1 MNRYDAWL
9 QAPYY
14 ENDDDFLSER
24 KDELLNSEYDV
35 RKFDNFF
42 SCITDISQDEY
53 DQIKEK
59 VGDSLHDRNFEQLG
73 RALWNFACEKLE
85 RYAENDAIEDYNSNN
100 RD

>member
-14 ENDDDFLSER
+14 ENDDFLSER

-35 RKFDNFF
+35 RNFDNFF

-59 VGDSLHDRNFEQLG
+59 VSDSLHDRNFEQLG